1 MKVFLPDIVEKNGS
15 LNLSS
20 LPIGCNTRFISV
32 TGQDGSGKTNL
43 RDGLAK
49 YFSERENVVITA
61 KSPCD
66 AYLVKLLNN
75 AISQNGYEDWYTEQ
89 MLFSFADGLLSNYM
103 VQLNGHCD
111 YFICQRGPI
120 DQYAHGVTRSR
131 KSYQTIYQIQ
141 KPERLAKFD
150 VYIHMNCE
158 AKVAIPPTLESRAL
172 SFWVKNEMKDE
183 FVKRFNKEFEKE
195 FWLMSKDEF
204 LNKYKMLG
212 TGEKHKKID
221 DFIGN
226 FVALSVGSSIIRIE
240 TFLAEGKPVK
250 KSTHC
255 GLTKDEMEVPVIV
268 LK

>member
-20 LPIGCNTRFISV
+20 LPIGRNTRFISV

-103 VQLNGHCD
+103 IQLNGHCD

-158 AKVAIPPTLESRAL
+158 AKVAWERVAKDEGKDRYEYPEYFERQ
-172 SFWVKNEMKDE
+172 VKNTEKLYQDIMSGKY
-183 FVKRFNKEFEKE
+183 KELDFLSTAKHIYIDTTSLTIEQTFEKALTE
-195 FWLMSKDEF
+195 L
-204 LNKYKMLG
+204 KM
-212 TGEKHKKID
+212 T
-221 DFIGN
+221 
-226 FVALSVGSSIIRIE
+226 
-240 TFLAEGKPVK
+240 
-250 KSTHC
+250 
-255 GLTKDEMEVPVIV
+255 
-268 LK
+268 

>member
-158 AKVAIPPTLESRAL
+158 AKVAWERVAKDEGKDRYEYPEYFERQVKNTEKLYQDIMSGKYKELDFLSTAKHIYIDTTNLTIEQTFERAL
-172 SFWVKNEMKDE
+172 TE
-183 FVKRFNKEFEKE
+183 
-195 FWLMSKDEF
+195 L
-204 LNKYKMLG
+204 KM
-212 TGEKHKKID
+212 T
-221 DFIGN
+221 
-226 FVALSVGSSIIRIE
+226 
-240 TFLAEGKPVK
+240 
-250 KSTHC
+250 
-255 GLTKDEMEVPVIV
+255 
-268 LK
+268 

>member
-103 VQLNGHCD
+103 IQLNGHCD

-158 AKVAIPPTLESRAL
+158 AKVAWERVAKDEGKDRYEYPEYFERQVKNTEKLYQDIMSGKYKELDFLSTAKHIYIDTTSLTIEQTFERAL
-172 SFWVKNEMKDE
+172 TE
-183 FVKRFNKEFEKE
+183 
-195 FWLMSKDEF
+195 L
-204 LNKYKMLG
+204 KM
-212 TGEKHKKID
+212 T
-221 DFIGN
+221 
-226 FVALSVGSSIIRIE
+226 
-240 TFLAEGKPVK
+240 
-250 KSTHC
+250 
-255 GLTKDEMEVPVIV
+255 
-268 LK
+268 

>member
-20 LPIGCNTRFISV
+20 LPIGRNTRFISV

-103 VQLNGHCD
+103 IQLNGHCD

-158 AKVAIPPTLESRAL
+158 AKVAWERVAKDEGKDRYEYPEYFERQVKNTEKLYQDIMSKKYEEL
-172 SFWVKNEMKDE
+172 SFLSTAKHIYIDTTNLTIEQT
-183 FVKRFNKEFEKE
+183 FEKALTE
-195 FWLMSKDEF
+195 L
-204 LNKYKMLG
+204 KM
-212 TGEKHKKID
+212 T
-221 DFIGN
+221 
-226 FVALSVGSSIIRIE
+226 
-240 TFLAEGKPVK
+240 
-250 KSTHC
+250 
-255 GLTKDEMEVPVIV
+255 
-268 LK
+268 